1 MSRSRPASNPISF
14 HKHTKQYYV
23 TRGGKRIYLGADK
36 EQALIKYHRM
46 GLGIEPV
53 QQEPIPLVEIT
64 IKELANRFIAA
75 QQANWRNP
83 KTTLKCYKDWLGRFI
98 KDHPRL
104 KVANLTVEKFASW
117 KISLKKRNYSAE
129 SINHYLSAVRAMFTF
144 AEETALIEKAPRLR
158 RIKNERIPQTG
169 SKEKPLY
176 TLNDLHKLRDNA
188 DLKLKAMIM
197 LALNCGFGPKDLQDL
212 TWDDIEEER
221 ITLPRSKTGV
231 CQTYLLWPETKE
243 LLDEI
248 RQQRAMLIIRM
259 AKRKVHHSDYGHV
272 FVTRFWKPWSKDA
285 VAEQFRK
292 LCKKAEVL
300 CYGFYRL
307 RHCASTAMSLVATPH
322 VHRKFMRHSQL
333 QQQVT
338 YTHTP
343 DIEVDKA
350 IIKAKEKLLG
360 EDTPI
365 SSLEKNQEP
374 GQVA

>member
-1 MSRSRPASNPISF
+1 MSRSRPASNPVSY
-14 HKHTKQYYV
+14 HKHTNQYYV
-23 TRGGKRIYLGADK
+23 TRGGKRIYLGSDK
-36 EQALIKYHRM
+36 EEALKKYHM
-46 GLGIEPV
+46 LGLGLELVP
-53 QQEPIPLVEIT
+53 QEPASPVEIT
-64 IKELANRFIAA
+64 IKELANRFMAA

-83 KTTLKCYKDWLGRFI
+83 KTTLKCYKDWLGRFL

-104 KVANLTVEKFASW
+104 KITNFTVEKFAAW
-117 KISLKKRNYSAE
+117 KLGLRNRGYSAK
-129 SINHYLSAVRAMFTF
+129 SINHYLSAVRAIFIF
-144 AEETALIEKAPRLR
+144 AEDTGLIEKAPKLR
-158 RIKNERIPQTG
+158 RIKNERILQTG

-176 TLNDLHKLRDNA
+176 TLDNLHKLLKKA
-188 DLKLKAMIM
+188 DLRLKTMIM

-231 CQTYLLWPETKE
+231 CQTYLLWPETKK
-243 LLDEI
+243 LLSEI
-248 RQQRAMLIIRM
+248 QRERALLIARM
-259 AKRKVHHSDYGHV
+259 ANRKVDHSDYGHV
-272 FVTRFWKPWSKDA
+272 FVTRFWKLWSKDA
-285 VAEQFRK
+285 VGEQFRK
-292 LCKKAEVL
+292 LCKKAGVT

-343 DIEVDKA
+343 DVEVDKA

-360 EDTPI
+360 EDTII
-365 SSLEKNQEP
+365 SSPEKNQGP

>member
-1 MSRSRPASNPISF
+1 MSRSRPASSPISF

-23 TRGGKRIYLGADK
+23 TRGGKRIYLGSVK
-36 EQALIKYHRM
+36 EEAIKKYHRL
-46 GLGIEPV
+46 GLGIEPL
-53 QQEPIPLVEIT
+53 QQESVPPVEIT
-64 IKELANRFIAA
+64 IKELANRFITA

-104 KVANLTVEKFASW
+104 KVADFTVERFAAW
-117 KISLKKRNYSAE
+117 KISLKKRDYSPE

-144 AEETALIEKAPRLR
+144 AEETNLVEKAPKLR
-158 RIKNERIPQTG
+158 RIKNERIPKTG

-176 TLNDLHKLRDNA
+176 TLDDLHKLLGNA

-212 TWDDIEEER
+212 TWDDIEGER
-221 ITLPRSKTGV
+221 ITLPRSKTGI

-248 RQQRAMLIIRM
+248 RQQGAMLIVRM
-259 AKRKVHHSDYGHV
+259 AKRKVYHSDYGHV

-292 LCKKAEVL
+292 LCKKAGVS

-322 VHRKFMRHSQL
+322 AHRKFMRHSQL

-343 DIEVDKA
+343 DTEVDKA
-350 IIKAKEKLLG
+350 ILKAKEKLLG
-360 EDTPI
+360 RELVI
-365 SSLEKNQEP
+365 SNSERNLEP

>member
-23 TRGGKRIYLGADK
+23 TRGGKRIYLGSDK
-36 EQALIKYHRM
+36 EQALKKYHRL
-46 GLGIEPV
+46 GLGLESVPK
-53 QQEPIPLVEIT
+53 EATPPVEIT

-83 KTTLKCYKDWLGRFI
+83 KTTLKCYRDWLGRFL

-104 KVANLTVEKFASW
+104 KVANFTVEKFAAW
-117 KISLKKRNYSAE
+117 KISLKKRDYAPE

-144 AEETALIEKAPRLR
+144 AEETDLIEKAPKLR
-158 RIKNERIPQTG
+158 RIKNERIPQAG

-176 TLNDLHKLRDNA
+176 TLGDLHKLRGNA
-188 DLKLKAMIM
+188 ELRLKTMIM

-231 CQTYLLWPETKE
+231 CQTYLLWPETKK
-243 LLDEI
+243 LLDEV
-248 RQQRAMLIIRM
+248 RQQRDMLIIRM

-292 LCKKAEVL
+292 LCKKAKVQ

-343 DIEVDKA
+343 DVEVDKA
-350 IIKAKEKLLG
+350 ILKTKEKLLG
-360 EDTPI
+360 KEFIT
-365 SSLEKNQEP
+365 SSQERNLEP

>member
-23 TRGGKRIYLGADK
+23 TRGGKRIYLGSDK
-36 EQALIKYHRM
+36 EKALKKYHRM
-46 GLGIEPV
+46 GLGLELV
-53 QQEPIPLVEIT
+53 QQEVALPVEIT

-75 QQANWRNP
+75 QRANWRNP
-83 KTTLKCYKDWLGRFI
+83 KETLKCYKDWLGRFI

-104 KVANLTVEKFASW
+104 KVANFTVEKFARW
-117 KISLKKRNYSAE
+117 KLSLKEREYSPE
-129 SINHYLSAVRAMFTF
+129 SINHYLSAVRAMVVF
-144 AEETALIEKAPRLR
+144 AEETDLIEKAPKLR

-176 TLNDLHKLRDNA
+176 TLDELQKLLESA

-212 TWDDIEEER
+212 TWDDIEGER

-231 CQTYLLWPETKE
+231 CQTYLLWPETKK

-248 RQQRAMLIIRM
+248 QQQRAMLITKM
-259 AKRKVHHSDYGHV
+259 AKRKVQHSDYGHV
-272 FVTRFWKPWSKDA
+272 FVTRFWKLWSKDA

-292 LCKKAEVL
+292 LCNKTNVQ

-343 DIEVDKA
+343 DAEVDKA
-350 IIKAKEKLLG
+350 ITKAKGKLLG
-360 EDTPI
+360 EDTLI
-365 SSLEKNQEP
+365 SSLEKNQEQ